1 MTNKTSHIC
10 LDDIGSRKG
19 RGPTKWGGSSMTDVA
34 GFVRISNYSHSIV
47 ADGFGE
53 RS

>member
-1 MTNKTSHIC
+1 MTGFKSKPVIFLSGIC
-10 LDDIGSRKG
+10 
-19 RGPTKWGGSSMTDVA
+19 
-34 GFVRISNYSHSIV
+34 YSHSIV

>member
-1 MTNKTSHIC
+1 MVFNPRYAVAYHP
-10 LDDIGSRKG
+10 KG
-19 RGPTKWGGSSMTDVA
+19 YFDPTRVGGNNA
-34 GFVRISNYSHSIV
+34 HEHYSHSIV